1 MSINKKHKLI
11 ILITGIAVVLCALM
25 VCFVLLLVKTNNV
38 ESSSSYAGGK
48 NIQLLKPKNVRVE
61 SGVLKWDAVK
71 DADYYIISY
80 ADEEIKVET
89 TEFSI
94 VELLDEH
101 GEEYIRIS
109 ACSMQNDVKTSDF
122 AGYYLSFEDVNED
135 EKYLGLE
142 FALLPEGN
150 GYSVSAVD
158 AFKCSGIIT
167 IPSRYKGKPV
177 TKIENKAFYALKES
191 AYGESYNVGITAF
204 EIPDTITEIGEEAF
218 CGCGGVKEMVIPESC
233 VSIGAKAFRK
243 MYGLETISLPS
254 GLKNVSQELFKEC
267 RKLENISLPDGLT
280 SIGDGS
286 FYRCIVLK
294 NILLPDSL
302 TSIGKDAFAVCIAL
316 ESITFPD
323 GIISIEKETFSGC
336 KALRSVKF
344 PANLKSIDDRA
355 FNYCTS
361 LISVKLPN
369 GVNSIGIS
377 CFANSGIDF
386 IELPD
391 SLETIGRNAFN
402 QCESLI
408 GVRINKNLNNIGT
421 SVFGNCIRLA
431 EVINESSVETK
442 TLLGD
447 KTGAITDRL
456 LINKN
461 GGASQIK
468 KENGFY
474 IFDGNDGKT
483 LIAPIDKTIENAILP
498 NGVTVI
504 RRNSFSYCKNLKSVQ
519 YPSTI
524 KTVEQY
530 AFRDCNK
537 LKEISADDVAVIC
550 SVEYEDSST
559 FGSNFDL
566 VIKGEKVTELVI
578 PANIKVIKDYA
589 FNWFSMRS
597 SVRLNG
603 AVTLGKD
610 SFGKQVKY
618 VYIKNKELLS
628 GNINESGLLSRS
640 ARTLLIEEDTSKVY
654 FYGTESRWSQLS
666 DERKAPAN
674 GKTVY
679 YYSETQP
686 ATSGNYWHFDDSGA
700 IAIW

>member
-1 MSINKKHKLI
+1 MPINKKNKLI

-25 VCFVLLLVKTNNV
+25 VGFVLLLVKTNNF

-48 NIQLLKPKNVRVE
+48 NIQLLKPENVRVE
-61 SGVLKWDAVK
+61 NSVLKWDTVK
-71 DADYYIISY
+71 GADYYIISY

-101 GEEYIRIS
+101 GEDYIRIS
-109 ACSMQNDVKTSDF
+109 ACSRQNDVKTSDF

-218 CGCGGVKEMVIPESC
+218 CGCGGIKEMVIPESC

-243 MYGLETISLPS
+243 MYGLETISLPPR
-254 GLKNVSQELFKEC
+254 LKNVSQELFKDC

-280 SIGDGS
+280 SIGDGA
-286 FYRCIVLK
+286 FYRCNVLK
-294 NILLPDSL
+294 NVLLPDSL
-302 TSIGKDAFAVCIAL
+302 TSIGKEAFAVCIAL

-391 SLETIGRNAFN
+391 SLEKIGLYAFN

-408 GVRINKNLNNIGT
+408 GVRINKNLNNIET
-421 SVFGNCIRLA
+421 SVFGNCIRIA
-431 EVINESSVETK
+431 EVINESSVDTK

-447 KTGAITDRL
+447 KTGAITERL
-456 LINKN
+456 LVNKD
-461 GGASQIK
+461 GGESQIK

-474 IFDGNDGKT
+474 VFEGNNEKI

-504 RRNSFSYCKNLKSVQ
+504 RRNAFSYCKNLKSVQ
-519 YPSTI
+519 YPSTL
-524 KTVEQY
+524 KTVEKY

-537 LKEISADDVAVIC
+537 LKEISADDVAVIS
-550 SVEYEDSST
+550 SVEYEDSSA
-559 FGSNFDL
+559 FGSNLDL
-566 VIKGEKVTELVI
+566 VIKGEKITELVI
-578 PANIKVIKDYA
+578 PASIKEIKDYT
-589 FNWFSMRS
+589 FKWFSKIT
-597 SVRLNG
+597 SVKIDE

-618 VYIKNKELLS
+618 VYVKNKELLS
-628 GNINESGLLSRS
+628 GNVKESGLLSRS

-654 FYGTESRWSQLS
+654 FYGTESRWAQLS

-686 ATSGNYWHFDDSGA
+686 ATSGNYWYFDDNGA
-700 IAIW
+700 VAIW